1 MGSDSGATTSCWM
14 ADGLPD
20 RSPLGADLAADAC
33 VIGAGIAGLSVAY
46 HLAQAGRR
54 VVVLDD
60 GPIASGETG
69 RTTAHLMTAFDDR
82 YHEVERL
89 HGPQASRLV
98 AESHAAAVDRIEAIV
113 AAEGI
118 DCDFRRVDGYLFVP
132 EGGDVGE
139 LDRERAAAG
148 RAGLS
153 DVELV
158 ERPPLS
164 AYDFGPALRFPRQG
178 EIHPVKYLRAL
189 AQAIE
194 RLGGRIHCGTHV
206 TDVDDGAPAV
216 ARTDDGH
223 TITAAAIVVATNT
236 PINNRFVIHTK
247 QAPYRTFVVGFAVA
261 RGAVPRIQLW
271 DTGDPYHYVRIAGAL
286 DERSDLLIVGGE
298 DHKTGQ
304 ADDAAERFARLA
316 AWTRERFPV
325 DGDPL
330 YAWSGQFMQPVDAL
344 AFIGRNPADR
354 NVYIVTGDSGN
365 GMTHGTIAGMLIA
378 DLVLGRDNPWADVYD
393 PARKSLKAIGE
404 FARENLNF
412 ARQYTDWATSG
423 EVDDVAMIP
432 PGHGAL
438 LRRHAHKIAVY
449 RDDSGAPHA
458 FDATCPHLG
467 CIVEWNSVE
476 RTWDCP
482 CHGSRFQCD
491 GAVVNGPARV
501 GLKRVDVP

>member
-1 MGSDSGATTSCWM
+1 MGSDSGATTPCWM

-20 RSPLGADLAADAC
+20 RPPLRADATADVC

-46 HLAQAGRR
+46 HLAQDGKR
-54 VVVLDD
+54 VVVVDD

-69 RTTAHLMTAFDDR
+69 RSTAHLVTAFDDR

-89 HGPQASRLV
+89 HGREASRLV

-113 AAEGI
+113 GAEGI

-132 EGGDVGE
+132 EGGDLDE
-139 LDRERAAAG
+139 LERERAAAH
-148 RAGLS
+148 RAGLA
-153 DVELV
+153 DVTLV
-158 ERPPLS
+158 ERPPLPTH
-164 AYDFGPALRFPRQG
+164 DLGPALRFPRQG

-189 AQAIE
+189 AQAVE
-194 RLGGRIHCGTHV
+194 RQGGRIHCGTHV
-206 TDVDDGAPAV
+206 TDIDDGAPAV
-216 ARTDDGH
+216 ARTGDGH
-223 TITAAAIVVATNT
+223 TITAAAIVVATNA
-236 PINNRFVIHTK
+236 PINNRFIIHTK
-247 QAPYRTFVVGFAVA
+247 QAPYRTFVVGLAVA
-261 RGAVPRIQLW
+261 RGAAPRIQLW
-271 DTGDPYHYVRIAGAL
+271 DTGDPYHYVRIAGEIDA
-286 DERSDLLIVGGE
+286 RTDLLIVGGE

-325 DGDPL
+325 EGDPV
-330 YAWSGQFMQPVDAL
+330 YAWSGQFMQPIDAL

-365 GMTHGTIAGMLIA
+365 GITHGTIAGMLIA

-393 PARKSLKAIGE
+393 PARKSLKALGE

-412 ARQYTDWATSG
+412 ASQYKDWATPG
-423 EVDDVAMIP
+423 EVDDIAGIP
-432 PGHGAL
+432 RGHGAL
-438 LRRHAHKIAVY
+438 LRQHARKIAVY
-449 RDDSGAPHA
+449 RDDSGVCHA

-467 CIVEWNSVE
+467 CIVEWNSTE

-482 CHGSRFQCD
+482 CHGSRFGHD
-491 GAVVNGPARV
+491 GEVVNGPART
-501 GLKRVDVP
+501 GLRPVALP